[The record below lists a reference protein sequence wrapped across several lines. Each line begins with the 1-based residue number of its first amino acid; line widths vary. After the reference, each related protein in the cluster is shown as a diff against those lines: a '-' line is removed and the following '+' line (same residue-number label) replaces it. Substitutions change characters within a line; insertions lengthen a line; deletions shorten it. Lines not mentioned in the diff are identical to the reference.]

1 MNSGSKTLFS
11 LMLFAMAALP
21 SLAQSVVVPDQKE
34 AVRLYRQSII
44 DSKNNRLYFDEI
56 DRCRTHNREKR
67 YPQAIDSCRRA
78 IELAQRLPTEKIL
91 ERQSGYIQV
100 GIAYLRQSR
109 SDLAVNFFEKGLEIG
124 RQLLDDSDSETGEIY
139 FLIGQAHHVGG
150 EVQKA
155 VEFYEKAESS
165 MRAAFAAI
173 GDDKDGIRSHYP
185 VLISYILEAH
195 LRLLADSKDILGA
208 AALQKRVD
216 EFKKEFGTYLTTN

>member
-1 MNSGSKTLFS
+1 MNSGKRKFFISLFVA
-11 LMLFAMAALP
+11 MMAAP
-21 SLAQSVVVPDQKE
+21 ALAQSVTVPDQKE

-44 DSKNNRLYFDEI
+44 DGKNNRLYFDEI

-78 IELAQRLPTEKIL
+78 IDLAQRLPADRIL
-91 ERQSGYIQV
+91 ERQSGYIQA

-109 SDLAVNFFEKGLEIG
+109 SDLAASFFEKGLEVG

-150 EVQKA
+150 QVEKA
-155 VEFYEKAESS
+155 IVFYEKAESS

-173 GDDKDGIRSHYP
+173 GEDHDEFRSHYP
-185 VLISYILEAH
+185 IVISYILDAH
-195 LRLLADSKDILGA
+195 LSLLSNTKNVLGA
-208 AALQKRVD
+208 AALQERID
-216 EFKKEFGTYLTTN
+216 EFQKEFANYLKD